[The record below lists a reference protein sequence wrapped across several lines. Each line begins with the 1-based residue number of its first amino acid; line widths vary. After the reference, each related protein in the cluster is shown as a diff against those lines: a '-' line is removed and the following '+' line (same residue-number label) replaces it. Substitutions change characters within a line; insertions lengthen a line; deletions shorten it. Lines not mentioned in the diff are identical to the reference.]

1 VLSFSNTIV
10 KSWGK
15 DDPDSQARRNYE
27 CARTKS
33 LLLGKTTMLLFLL
46 MTTLLPSTFNLKYPN
61 PIPVELGGRNS
72 HAALIFPTSHP
83 NPLPILQRRMRDTI
97 TSAVHAE
104 LGSINST
111 PELEAQID
119 VLVKGCLGRL
129 RVIRV
134 KPRWKEWSL
143 AMKSL
148 LLDRSAEN
156 EEENE
161 GGMDLVVC
169 DGFSDGFW
177 AERWAEES
185 TKARGMKS
193 RIGIRGGEVTIG
205 DVMDDITRL
214 RKDLGAVIILS
225 VQGLWVCPTSLTQL
239 MIGLKPRFL
248 YDPPTLT
255 LPEPIL
261 PRPTGL

>member
-1 VLSFSNTIV
+1 
-10 KSWGK
+10 
-15 DDPDSQARRNYE
+15 
-27 CARTKS
+27 
-33 LLLGKTTMLLFLL
+33 MLLFLL
-46 MTTLLPSTFNLKYPN
+46 MTTLLPSAFNLKYPN
-61 PIPVELGGRNS
+61 PIPIELGGRNS
-72 HAALIFPTSHP
+72 NAALIYPTSHP

-119 VLVKGCLGRL
+119 VLLKECLGRL

-148 LLDRSAEN
+148 LHRTESRRIE
-156 EEENE
+156 EGKQEENE

-185 TKARGMKS
+185 SKARGMKS

-205 DVMDDITRL
+205 DVMEDISRL
-214 RKDLGAVIILS
+214 RKDLGAVVVLS

-239 MIGLKPRFL
+239 MIGLKPRIL
-248 YDPPTLT
+248 YDPPTLA
-255 LPEPIL
+255 LSESIL

>member
-1 VLSFSNTIV
+1 
-10 KSWGK
+10 
-15 DDPDSQARRNYE
+15 
-27 CARTKS
+27 
-33 LLLGKTTMLLFLL
+33 MLLFLL

-72 HAALIFPTSHP
+72 HANLIYPTSHP
-83 NPLPILQRRMRDTI
+83 NPIPILCTRMRDTI

-111 PELEAQID
+111 PELEGQID
-119 VLVKGCLGRL
+119 VLVKECLGRL
-129 RVIRV
+129 KVIRV

-148 LLDRSAEN
+148 LIGKVEDGK
-156 EEENE
+156 E

-185 TKARGMKS
+185 SKARGMKS
-193 RIGIRGGEVTIG
+193 RIGIRGGEISIG
-205 DVMDDITRL
+205 DVMEDISRL
-214 RKDLGAVIILS
+214 RKDFGAVVVLS
-225 VQGLWVCPTSLTQL
+225 VQGLWVRPSLTL
-239 MIGLKPRFL
+239 N
-248 YDPPTLT
+248 
-255 LPEPIL
+255 
-261 PRPTGL
+261 

>member
-1 VLSFSNTIV
+1 
-10 KSWGK
+10 
-15 DDPDSQARRNYE
+15 
-27 CARTKS
+27 
-33 LLLGKTTMLLFLL
+33 MLLFLL
-46 MTTLLPSTFNLKYPN
+46 MTTLLPSTFMLKYPN

-72 HAALIFPTSHP
+72 NAALIYPTSHP
-83 NPLPILQRRMRDTI
+83 NPIPILRTRMRDTI

-111 PELEAQID
+111 PELEGQID
-119 VLVKGCLGRL
+119 VLVKECLGRL
-129 RVIRV
+129 KVIRV

-148 LLDRSAEN
+148 LRRNESRRMEDGK
-156 EEENE
+156 EEEEE

-185 TKARGMKS
+185 SKARGMKS
-193 RIGIRGGEVTIG
+193 RIGIRGGEVSIG

-214 RKDLGAVIILS
+214 RKDLGAVVILS
-225 VQGLWVCPTSLTQL
+225 VQGLWVSLCSKSNLNKL
-239 MIGLKPRFL
+239 MIGLESWVL
-248 YDPPTLT
+248 YDPPPLA
-255 LPEPIL
+255 LSKSIL